1 MTWERQQTYAREEGI
16 AIGEERGKREKAI
29 EAATNLLKMKLGTV
43 EQIAQ
48 AEGLTVDE
56 VLELQKE
63 LN

>member
-1 MTWERQQTYAREEGI
+1 MTWERQQAYAFQEGQEEGI
-16 AIGEERGKREKAI
+16 AIGEKNKAL
-29 EAATNLLKMKLGTV
+29 EAAKNLLKMKLGTV

-63 LN
+63 LD